1 MLKISAVSYLNTF
14 PFVYGLKK
22 SGQAGDFRLELDVP
36 SVCARKLQNG
46 EADIALVPVGALPD
60 IPGHRIVSPY
70 CIGAK
75 EKVRTVL
82 LLSRV
87 PLREIRSVH
96 LDYDS
101 RTSVRLVRI
110 LAKHYWQINPQWYNL
125 QTDLSVRQEQHPSL
139 VAIGD
144 KTFRMRDQYPYVY
157 DLAEEWYRFTG
168 LPFVFAVWVT
178 RKQLPETSIR
188 ALNKDLEFGLK
199 HKAEALDYFRAR
211 LPECGDCLA
220 YLENDISYELDQA
233 KREGMAL
240 FLSYLSE
247 LP

>member
-1 MLKISAVSYLNTF
+1 MLKVSAVSYLNTF

-22 SGQAGDFRLELDVP
+22 SGQEGDFLLDLDVP
-36 SVCARKLQNG
+36 SACARKMQNG

-60 IPGHRIVSPY
+60 ISNHRIVSPY
-70 CIGAK
+70 CIGAR

-87 PLREIRSVH
+87 PLQEIRTIH

-101 RTSVRLVRI
+101 RTSVRLVRV
-110 LAKHYWQINPQWYNL
+110 LARLYWKIAPEWYNL
-125 QTDLSVRQEQHPSL
+125 QSDLSVGQVQHPSV

-144 KTFRMRDQYPYVY
+144 KTFRMRSHYPYVY

-178 RKQLPETSIR
+178 RKLLPDA
-188 ALNKDLEFGLK
+188 ALHMLNYRLEYGLK
-199 HKAEALDYFRAR
+199 HKAEALEYFRDR
-211 LPECGDCLA
+211 LPDCGDCLA

-233 KREGMAL
+233 KREGMAM
-240 FLSYLSE
+240 FLNYLSE
-247 LP
+247 LT